1 MNPLGLTQAN
11 NIRAADKRGCYRAI
25 ARSKWIPGRHMTHWK
40 GATAVA
46 ALVLASGVSV
56 RAQQRVETML
66 PVPPLPSIGLPL
78 PRIGLPAVDE
88 SQHSVTTTPPAVDR
102 TRRNDTPM
110 TVGGVGYLPPYFY
123 LAPWYFMPEAAVTR
137 TDAPAGRKAEPTAPV
152 SKTGTLSLEVQP
164 AASAQVFIDGF
175 YVGTTDVEGTVF
187 ELEAGP
193 HRVELKASGY
203 DTVGFDV
210 RIVAQQSITY
220 RDTLKASRRSRDAA
234 PPPAPEVAAHST
246 LYVIPGCYAGNQP
259 PDSLHLPEGCDSSR
273 VIVKVSR

>member
-1 MNPLGLTQAN
+1 
-11 NIRAADKRGCYRAI
+11 
-25 ARSKWIPGRHMTHWK
+25 MTLWK
-40 GATAVA
+40 GAAAVA
-46 ALVLASGVSV
+46 ALVLASGVSTG
-56 RAQQRVETML
+56 AQQRVDTML

-78 PRIGLPAVDE
+78 PRIGLPPVDD
-88 SQHSVTTTPPAVDR
+88 SQHSGTTTPRTADQ
-102 TRRNDTPM
+102 TRRNDTPI

-137 TDAPAGRKAEPTAPV
+137 TDAPAGRPAEPQVPV
-152 SKTGTLSLEVQP
+152 RKTGTLSLEVQP

-175 YVGTTDVEGTVF
+175 YVGTTDVEGTQF

-203 DTVGFDV
+203 DPVDFDV

-220 RDTLKASRRSRDAA
+220 RDTLKASRRSPDAA
-234 PPPAPEVAAHST
+234 PVPPQAAADHTT

-259 PDSLHLPEGCDSSR
+259 PDGLVLPDGCDSSR